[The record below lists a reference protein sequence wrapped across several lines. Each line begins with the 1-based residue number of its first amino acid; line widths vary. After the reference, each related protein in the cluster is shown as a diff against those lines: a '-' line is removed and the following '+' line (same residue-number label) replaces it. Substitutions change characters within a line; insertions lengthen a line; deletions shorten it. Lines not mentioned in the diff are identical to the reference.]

1 MEGILGGGVFAGTS
15 TITMKSWQNQ
25 ASSFVGLVFVL
36 AG

>member
-1 MEGILGGGVFAGTS
+1 MKSNLGSWVFAGTS
-15 TITMKSWQNQ
+15 TITMESWQNQ